1 MNVMTIKESKVLE
14 YLKDRY
20 QHDTI
25 MLIAT
30 AHDNVPSVRSI
41 DTFYFEDS
49 FYIVSDLSSTYV
61 KELSNN
67 QEVMISDGAHNRFSC
82 KAIVLGHPLEENNKQ
97 IRDIFLR
104 MFSWYEEVNNEELES
119 VCLIKVT
126 PYKGYFH
133 KEKQGYAFDLRSDTC
148 RIEPVRFHIDARL
161 EPIF

>member
-20 QHDTI
+20 QYDTI
-25 MLIAT
+25 MLVAT
-30 AHDNVPSVRSI
+30 ANNNVPSVRSI

-82 KAIVLGHPLEENNKQ
+82 KAIVLGHPLEEHNKQ
-97 IRDIFLR
+97 IREVFLR
-104 MFSWYEEVNNEELES
+104 IFSWYKEVNNEELES
-119 VCLIKVT
+119 VCLIKAT

-133 KEKQGYAFDLRSDTC
+133 KDRIGYSFDMRSDIC
-148 RIEPVRFHIDARL
+148 QIEPVKFHIDARL